1 MATERTNDLVAFKR
15 FIDEQLSNGGN
26 ELTLNEAL
34 LRWEHE
40 NQTRDAQK
48 ETQHSNQEGVKDR
61 HAGESKS
68 VDEMIEELRKK
79 HRLTLPARTLQ
90 SNPEEWIKRLDEFVA
105 SQPIRPNKM
114 DDSRES
120 IYAGRG
126 E

>member
-1 MATERTNDLVAFKR
+1 MATERANDLVAFKK
-15 FIDEQLSNGGN
+15 FIDEQLSNGGA

-34 LRWEHE
+34 ARWENKNRPPEEH
-40 NQTRDAQK
+40 Q
-48 ETQHSNQEGVKDR
+48 
-61 HAGESKS
+61 ESKKA
-68 VDEMIEELRKK
+68 IEESLKDTDAGKSRPVDGVVEDLRKK

-90 SNPEEWIKRLDEFVA
+90 SNPEEWVKRLNELVA
-105 SQPIRPNKM
+105 SQAIRPNNM

>member
-1 MATERTNDLVAFKR
+1 MATERANDLVAFKK
-15 FIDEQLSNGGN
+15 FIDEQLSNGGTD
-26 ELTLNEAL
+26 LTLNEAL

-40 NQTRDAQK
+40 NQTPEEQK
-48 ETQHSNQEGVKDR
+48 ANHQAYQEGGTEL
-61 HAGESKS
+61 HAGQSRPI
-68 VDEMIEELRKK
+68 DEVIEELRKK
-79 HRLTLPARTLQ
+79 HGLTLPARTLQ
-90 SNPEEWIKRLDEFVA
+90 SNPQEWIKRLHEFVA

>member
-1 MATERTNDLVAFKR
+1 MATERANDLVAFKK

-26 ELTLNEAL
+26 DLTLNEAL

-40 NQTRDAQK
+40 NQTPEEQK
-48 ETQHSNQEGVKDR
+48 VNHEANQKGGTELHS
-61 HAGESKS
+61 GECRPI
-68 VDEMIEELRKK
+68 DEVIEELRKK
-79 HRLTLPARTLQ
+79 HGLTLPARTLQ
-90 SNPEEWIKRLDEFVA
+90 SNPQEWIKLLHEFVA
-105 SQPIRPNKM
+105 SLPIRPNKM